1 VLDSCHKNGRGAI
14 DDNVNFVFL
23 NCVFVA
29 SIEMQLFYCTT
40 QLKEETMEIFRGCGV
55 AIVTPFREDES
66 LDEERF
72 RDLIEWQIAE
82 GIDAIIACGTTGEA
96 SCLDDDEHVA
106 AIRFCVDVVDGRVPV
121 IGGAG
126 SNDTR
131 HGINLARRI
140 EQTGVDGLL
149 LVTPYYNK
157 CSQQGLIEHYTAT
170 ADAVNIPCLL
180 YSVPGRTGVNIEPQT
195 VAILALHPN
204 IVGIKEA
211 SGNIAQ
217 VAEICRLAPDDFA
230 VYSGNDD
237 MVLPL
242 MALGGVGYISVI
254 ANIMP
259 RASVELSA
267 SFLQNDLQRAR
278 ELQLGMKPLIDS
290 LFADVNPVPV
300 KAALAMMGLIG
311 LNYRLPLCPPN
322 QQVTQRIRTEM
333 QQAGLI

>member
-1 VLDSCHKNGRGAI
+1 
-14 DDNVNFVFL
+14 
-23 NCVFVA
+23 
-29 SIEMQLFYCTT
+29 MTT
-40 QLKEETMEIFRGCGV
+40 QIVFFGCIGRDATFLLQTQFEEGEKMEIFRGCGV
-55 AIVTPFREDES
+55 AIVTPFRVDES

-72 RDLIEWQIAE
+72 RQLIEWQIEE

-96 SCLDDDEHVA
+96 SCLDDDEHVET
-106 AIRFCVDVVDGRVPV
+106 IRFCVDVVAGRVPV

-131 HGINLARRI
+131 HGINLAKRI
-140 EQTGVDGLL
+140 EKTGVDGLL

-157 CSQQGLIEHYTAT
+157 CSQQGLIEHYNAT
-170 ADAVNIPCLL
+170 ASAVNIPCLL

-195 VAILALHPN
+195 VATLAKHPN

-217 VAEICRLAPDDFA
+217 VAEICRLVPEDFA

-242 MALGGVGYISVI
+242 MSLGGIGYISVI

-267 SFLQNDLQRAR
+267 SFLNNEIQRSR
-278 ELQLGMKPLIDS
+278 YLQLGMKPLIDS
-290 LFADVNPVPV
+290 LFADVNPIPV
-300 KAALAMMGLIG
+300 KAALAMMGRIEP
-311 LNYRLPLCPPN
+311 NYRLPLCPPN
-322 QQVTQRIRTEM
+322 AEVAERIRAEM
-333 QQAGLI
+333 IRAELI

>member
-1 VLDSCHKNGRGAI
+1 
-14 DDNVNFVFL
+14 
-23 NCVFVA
+23 
-29 SIEMQLFYCTT
+29 MT
-40 QLKEETMEIFRGCGV
+40 IFRGCGV

-72 RDLIEWQIAE
+72 RALIEWQIEE
-82 GIDAIIACGTTGEA
+82 GIDAIVACGTTGEA

-106 AIRFCVDVVDGRVPV
+106 AIQFCVDVVAGRVPV

-131 HGINLARRI
+131 HGINLAKRI
-140 EQTGVDGLL
+140 EKTGVDGLL

-157 CSQQGLIEHYTAT
+157 CSQKGLIEHYMST
-170 ADAVNIPCLL
+170 ADAVDIPCLL

-195 VAILALHPN
+195 VATLANHPN

-217 VAEICRLAPDDFA
+217 VAEICRLVPKDFA

-259 RASVELSA
+259 GASVELSA
-267 SFLQNDLQRAR
+267 SFLNNNIDRAR

-290 LFADVNPVPV
+290 MFADVNPIPV
-300 KAALAMMGLIG
+300 KAALAMMGLIEP
-311 LNYRLPLCPPN
+311 NYRLPLCPPN
-322 QQVTQRIRTEM
+322 QGVALRIKNELNN
-333 QQAGLI
+333 AGLI